1 MKKILTELAAAM
13 ALALM
18 IGLAT
23 IAALDACAEQAEINR
38 AGAVAHLEGK

>member
-1 MKKILTELAAAM
+1 MKKILTELAAAL

-23 IAALDACAEQAEINR
+23 IAALGACAEQAEINR
-38 AGAVAHLEGK
+38 ADAAQHQEGE